1 MTKEF
6 LEITD
11 LPSDNLNVFHGL
23 RTPLIAVF
31 NKCREH
37 PYKMTAFKQLLKFM
51 YNTVVSFEANN
62 KSDPD
67 QSILEPVKA
76 SEINAKEPET
86 ASVATNKV
94 TTKVIIKEPK

>member
-23 RTPLIAVF
+23 RTPLIKVF
-31 NKCREH
+31 NQCREH
-37 PYKMTAFKQLLKFM
+37 PYKMTELKQLLKFM

-62 KSDPD
+62 KSTPD
-67 QSILEPVKA
+67 QSIPEPVKA
-76 SEINAKEPET
+76 LEINAKEPET
-86 ASVATNKV
+86 ASVATKLLN
-94 TTKVIIKEPK
+94 TKDAK

>member
-1 MTKEF
+1 MNRDF

-23 RTPLIAVF
+23 RTPLISVF
-31 NKCREH
+31 NQCREH

-67 QSILEPVKA
+67 QSIPEPVKA

-86 ASVATNKV
+86 VSVATNISK
-94 TTKVIIKEPK
+94 TKETK